1 MSSGRDEMMSN
12 WKTDQEAEQ
21 EWLKKQI
28 QRMTDYRLVLSTELD
43 RLDNHIKEM
52 TKRLQ
57 NGN

>member
-28 QRMTDYRLVLSTELD
+28 QRMTDYRQVLNTELN
-43 RLDNHIKEM
+43 RLDNQIKGMKE
-52 TKRLQ
+52 RLQ

>member
-21 EWLKKQI
+21 DWLKKQI
-28 QRMTDYRLVLSTELD
+28 QRMTDYRQVLSTELN
-43 RLDNHIKEM
+43 RLDNQIKEM
-52 TKRLQ
+52 TERLQ